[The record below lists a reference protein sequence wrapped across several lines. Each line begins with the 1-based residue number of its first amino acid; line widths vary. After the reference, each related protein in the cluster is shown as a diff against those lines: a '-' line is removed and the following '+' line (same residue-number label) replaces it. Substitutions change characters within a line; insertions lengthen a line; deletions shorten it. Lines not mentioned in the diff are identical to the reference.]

1 MVDFDKPIDEMVAL
15 WVNRDVKD
23 LLDEQLERLLLD
35 NECRDLDEL
44 SKLYH
49 CATGYEVVD
58 RREILRIFGRCIPQV

>member
-1 MVDFDKPIDEMVAL
+1 MVAL

-58 RREILRIFGRCIPQV
+58 HRENSTYIW